1 MTQHDTH
8 GIDTLR
14 LMGTADEDDL
24 QQTTSP
30 VRRLARVFRRA
41 EN

>member
-1 MTQHDTH
+1 MTQTDTH

-30 VRRLARVFRRA
+30 VRRLARIFRRA

>member
-1 MTQHDTH
+1 MTQNDTH

-14 LMGTADEDDL
+14 LMGTADRDHL

-41 EN
+41 DN